1 MEGGLKTGWFTP
13 VCKKYPASILEERGL
28 QHAVVAFKTLCTAV
42 ALALV
47 GAAAIAQPSRAPA
60 DGERAPRPDSAS
72 NARVG
77 GWCDALTGEKK
88 EQCLREESRRLRDR
102 SARGDLTGSCDVLP
116 GPDKERCLRQ
126 GGTVEVDA
134 KLNPGAT
141 TSGAAAGH

>member
-1 MEGGLKTGWFTP
+1 M
-13 VCKKYPASILEERGL
+13 VCKALS
-28 QHAVVAFKTLCTAV
+28 LCA
-42 ALALV
+42 ALALLS
-47 GAAAIAQPSRAPA
+47 GTAFPQTPGAPA

-88 EQCLREESRRLRDR
+88 ERCLREESRRPPDR
-102 SARGDLTGSCDVLP
+102 SASGELAGTCDALV
-116 GPDKERCLRQ
+116 GPDKERCLRR

-141 TSGAAAGH
+141 TSGAAASH